1 MFKYD
6 CKYLGIMA
14 SLNKTTKIT
23 MNNLRVSNWSEDNL
37 EFEKFYVKTQNSLL
51 KVDRIFI
58 LPETTMR
65 NKHVNEP

>member
-58 LPETTMR
+58 LSETTMR